1 MAKRATKPKDA
12 EVIVPI
18 EGATNSVSFE
28 QTKEV
33 LTEIAAQVIQIKV
46 SDSTTLSI
54 ANQKMTF
61 VNGHLKEI
69 EAKRKELKQPFLDG
83 GKLVDDTAKELSSV
97 LDPALKHLKSEVGNW
112 QIEVLRQERELQQ
125 KALEEARKKEDEAK
139 AVAEQSRVVNYISQ
153 VKDWLEKGLA
163 SCATIEHGQSML
175 ASMAGLQPKEMM
187 GDYQAEYGSL
197 VEMYQKLFRTKL
209 GELEGKIA
217 KGTTQNHIDVLGGQ
231 LNDHIDSLK
240 EQIEVKKQ
248 EVSAV
253 ESEILSEVA
262 SLQEDK
268 ASNVA
273 FLWKFDV
280 VSPENVPQMFMSID
294 EKKIREWMGNNK
306 ENLKDGETIYGVKF
320 YKEVSVRT
328 K

>member
-1 MAKRATKPKDA
+1 MAKKKVVEDA
-12 EVIVPI
+12 VV
-18 EGATNSVSFE
+18 TQSNSVSFE
-28 QTKEV
+28 QTKEM
-33 LTEIAAQVIQIKV
+33 LTEIAEQVTQIKV

-83 GKLVDDTAKELSSV
+83 GKAVDDTAKELSSV
-97 LDPALKHLKSEVGNW
+97 LDPALKHLKTEVGDW
-112 QIEVLRQERELQQ
+112 QLQVIQKERELQQ

-163 SCATIEHGQSML
+163 TCATIEHGQAVLSSME
-175 ASMAGLQPKEMM
+175 GLQPANMM
-187 GDYQAEYGSL
+187 GDYQKEYAAL
-197 VEMYQKLFRTKL
+197 IEMYQKLFRTKL

-217 KGTTQNHIDVLGGQ
+217 KGTTQNHLDVLGGQ
-231 LNDHIDSLK
+231 LNDHIESLK

-280 VSPENVPQMFMSID
+280 VSPENVVPMFMSID
-294 EKKIREWMGNNK
+294 DKKIREWMNNNK

-320 YKEVSVRT
+320 YKEISVRT

>member
-1 MAKRATKPKDA
+1 MAKKKVVEEAVVTQS
-12 EVIVPI
+12 
-18 EGATNSVSFE
+18 NSVSFE
-28 QTKEV
+28 QTKEM
-33 LTEIAAQVIQIKV
+33 LTEIAEQVTQIKV

-83 GKLVDDTAKELSSV
+83 GKAVDDTAKELSSV
-97 LDPALKHLKSEVGNW
+97 LDPALKHLKTEVGDW
-112 QIEVLRQERELQQ
+112 QLQVIQKERELQQ
-125 KALEEARKKEDEAK
+125 KALEEARKKEDESK

-163 SCATIEHGQSML
+163 TCATIEHGQAVLSSME
-175 ASMAGLQPKEMM
+175 GLQPANMM
-187 GDYQAEYGSL
+187 GDYQKEYAAL
-197 VEMYQKLFRTKL
+197 IDMYQKLFRTKL

-217 KGTTQNHIDVLGGQ
+217 KGTTQNHLDVLGGQ
-231 LNDHIDSLK
+231 LNDHIESLK

-262 SLQEDK
+262 SLQDDK

-280 VSPENVPQMFMSID
+280 VSPENVVPMFMSID
-294 EKKIREWMGNNK
+294 DKKIREWMNNNK

-320 YKEVSVRT
+320 YKEISVRT

>member
-1 MAKRATKPKDA
+1 MAKKKVVEDA
-12 EVIVPI
+12 VV
-18 EGATNSVSFE
+18 TQSNSVSFE
-28 QTKEV
+28 QTKEM
-33 LTEIAAQVIQIKV
+33 LTEIAEQVTQIKV

-83 GKLVDDTAKELSSV
+83 GKAVDDTAKELSSV
-97 LDPALKHLKSEVGNW
+97 LDPALKHLKTEVGDW
-112 QIEVLRQERELQQ
+112 QLQVIQKERELQQ

-153 VKDWLEKGLA
+153 VKDWLEKGLDT
-163 SCATIEHGQSML
+163 CATIEHGQAVLSSME
-175 ASMAGLQPKEMM
+175 GLQPANMM
-187 GDYQAEYGSL
+187 GDYQKEYAAL
-197 VEMYQKLFRTKL
+197 IEMYQKLFRTKL
-209 GELEGKIA
+209 GEFEGKIA
-217 KGTTQNHIDVLGGQ
+217 KGTTQNHLDVLGGQ
-231 LNDHIDSLK
+231 LNDHIESLK

-280 VSPENVPQMFMSID
+280 VSPENVVPMFMSID
-294 EKKIREWMGNNK
+294 DKKIREWMNNNK

-320 YKEVSVRT
+320 YKEISVRT